1 MDILHQQSL
10 ITNLIQKHKVVLF
23 GVGGRGRGDWRWVS
37 VCACVCV
44 FANMGEPVIISLCHD
59 SNNIIVVRVCV
70 CECVK
75 CSYLG
80 NKWASLPGE
89 RAAQQ
94 AWGWPALLFLRI
106 AAFLIFFLTP
116 CAAIILKINL
126 AQIKIVPLGSGKW
139 LPCFYWEDKVFISS
153 LVGFLW
159 GGFLS
164 LSNCPIK
171 CNLGMSANPAECTVA
186 H

>member
-1 MDILHQQSL
+1 M
-10 ITNLIQKHKVVLF
+10 
-23 GVGGRGRGDWRWVS
+23 
-37 VCACVCV
+37 
-44 FANMGEPVIISLCHD
+44 
-59 SNNIIVVRVCV
+59 
-70 CECVK
+70 K

-80 NKWASLPGE
+80 NKWAFLPGE

-94 AWGWPALLFLRI
+94 AWGRPAFLFLTI
-106 AAFLIFFLTP
+106 AFLIFSLMP
-116 CAAIILKINL
+116 RAAIILKINL

-153 LVGFLW
+153 LVGFLR

-171 CNLGMSANPAECTVA
+171 CNLGMSANPARCTAEVELLSRCTLMNPTETSKKTA
-186 H
+186 KRSCMSTVHLFCFPKF

>member
-1 MDILHQQSL
+1 M
-10 ITNLIQKHKVVLF
+10 
-23 GVGGRGRGDWRWVS
+23 
-37 VCACVCV
+37 
-44 FANMGEPVIISLCHD
+44 
-59 SNNIIVVRVCV
+59 

-94 AWGWPALLFLRI
+94 AWGWPALLFLCI
-106 AAFLIFFLTP
+106 DAFLIFFLTP
-116 CAAIILKINL
+116 RTAIILKINL

-171 CNLGMSANPAECTVA
+171 CNLGMSANPVECTVQVRLLPGRA
-186 H
+186 LMNPTETSKKKNSTSDHVCLPWFCFLKFRPYNRDL